1 MVAVVTEQLVIDPG
15 FCGPDGIGNGGYVC
29 GRLASFLDGDAEVS
43 LRKPA
48 PLGEPLDV
56 VRSGEGRVSLYHGE
70 TLIAEACAAPR
81 EDISVPDA
89 PSLTEA
95 QAASKRYAG
104 HAHTLFP
111 NCFVCAPGRRDDG
124 MHVFAGP
131 VDGPADGGGLLASP
145 WLPDSRFADDRGDVR
160 PEFIW
165 SALDCPGG
173 FAINDDPPLRIL
185 LGRMSARQ
193 IAPVRVSE
201 KHIVVAWAMGGEG
214 RKRVSGTAI
223 FSAPGD
229 LKARARSVWILPR
242 A

>member
-1 MVAVVTEQLVIDPG
+1 MAVTEQLVIDPG

-29 GRLASFLDGDAEVS
+29 GRLASFLDGDAEVT

-56 VRSGEGRVSLYHGE
+56 VHSGEGRVSLYHGE
-70 TLIAEACAAPR
+70 TLIAEACAAPE
-81 EDISVPDA
+81 EDFSVPDA

-104 HAHTLFP
+104 HVHTLFP
-111 NCFVCAPGRRDDG
+111 NCFVCAPARTEDG
-124 MHVFAGP
+124 MQVFAGP
-131 VDGPADGGGLLASP
+131 VDGPVGGGGLLASP
-145 WLPDSRFADDRGDVR
+145 WLPDSRFADDRGAVR

-173 FAINDDPPLRIL
+173 FAINGDPAVRIL

-193 IAPVRVSE
+193 IAPVRAGE
-201 KHIVVAWAMGGEG
+201 EHIVVGWAMGGEG
-214 RKRVSGTAI
+214 RKRISGTAI
-223 FSAPGD
+223 YSAAGA
-229 LKARARSVWILPR
+229 LKASVRSVWVLPR